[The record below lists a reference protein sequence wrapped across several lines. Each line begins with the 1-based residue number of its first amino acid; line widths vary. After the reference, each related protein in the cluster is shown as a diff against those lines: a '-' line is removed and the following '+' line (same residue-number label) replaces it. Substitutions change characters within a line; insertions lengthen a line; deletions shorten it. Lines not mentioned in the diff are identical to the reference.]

1 MSIGGS
7 IPPCLVAI
15 TNFLIC
21 LVPSALLDF
30 RLPSLGLPN
39 SALRT
44 TGFFLLDSD
53 FLSVLCLLFLLFVFR
68 KQVSQAGL
76 LARFR
81 RRKPS
86 DRCACTKGVD
96 IESNQP
102 IRHHNSRIPQC
113 YLWLSSL
120 VVKLPGNKILV
131 WYTSPENTIS
141 AVGLGRSNILCI
153 VLIYLTVGDN
163 LLKLTAGN
171 FSKRSPVLLLLQDC
185 IFVGTTAHQL
195 MYRICYTLPR

>member
-1 MSIGGS
+1 M
-7 IPPCLVAI
+7 AI
-15 TNFLIC
+15 TNFSIC

-53 FLSVLCLLFLLFVFR
+53 FLSVLCLLFLISLSR
-68 KQVSQAGL
+68 KQASKADL

-86 DRCACTKGVD
+86 DRCACTKGAD

-102 IRHHNSRIPQC
+102 TRHHNSPIPQC
-113 YLWLSSL
+113 YLWPSSL
-120 VVKLPGNKILV
+120 VVKHPGNKILV

-153 VLIYLTVGDN
+153 VLIYLTVGGN
-163 LLKLTAGN
+163 LLKQLTAGN
-171 FSKRSPVLLLLQDC
+171 FTKRSPVLLLLQDC

-195 MYRICYTLPR
+195 VYRICYTLPR